1 MEMGL
6 CSESCDFTIRG
17 VQLTDKA
24 FFWLISRNTAF
35 CFLFW
40 LLLKYAREVFSLA
53 TKRSTPDLIL
63 IITTLTLLAIGLIMV
78 YSASAVWADYKF
90 QDTFFFAKRQLLFAG
105 LGVVAM
111 FFIMN
116 VDYWT
121 WRTWAKLIII
131 VCFILLI
138 AVLIPGIGMERNGSR
153 SWIGVGAF
161 SVQPSEFMKIAMI
174 AFLAKYLSEN
184 QKKITSFKK
193 GLVPSLGLVFL
204 AFGMIMMQPDLG
216 TGTVMVGTCIVM
228 IYVAGA
234 KISHFVG
241 LGLVGVAG
249 FVVLVLSAPYRIKR
263 ITSFLDPWE
272 DPLNSGF
279 QIIQSLYAIGPG
291 GLLGLGLGQSRQK
304 FFYLP
309 EPQTDFIFAIL
320 AEELGFIGGSFVV
333 LLFALLLW
341 RGIRIA
347 LGAPDL
353 YGSFL
358 AVGIIAMVAIQ
369 VIINVGVV
377 TGLMPVTGITLPFLS
392 YGGSSLT
399 LMLMAVGILLN
410 ISRYAKY

>member
-1 MEMGL
+1 
-6 CSESCDFTIRG
+6 
-17 VQLTDKA
+17 
-24 FFWLISRNTAF
+24 
-35 CFLFW
+35 
-40 LLLKYAREVFSLA
+40 
-53 TKRSTPDLIL
+53 
-63 IITTLTLLAIGLIMV
+63 MV
-78 YSASAVWADYKF
+78 YSASAVWATYKF
-90 QDTFFFAKRQLLFAG
+90 DDSFFFAKRQLLFAG
-105 LGVVAM
+105 VGVIAM
-111 FFIMN
+111 FFLMN

-121 WRTWAKLIII
+121 WRTWAKMLVII
-131 VCFILLI
+131 CFFLLI

-161 SVQPSEFMKIAMI
+161 SIQPSEFMKLAMI
-174 AFLAKYLSEN
+174 AFLAKFLSEN

-193 GLVPSLGLVFL
+193 GLIPSLGIVFL
-204 AFGMIMMQPDLG
+204 AFAMIMLQPDLG

-228 IYVAGA
+228 IFVSGA
-234 KISHFVG
+234 RIIHFAW
-241 LGLVGVAG
+241 LGLAGLAG

-272 DPLNSGF
+272 DPLGSGF

-291 GLLGLGLGQSRQK
+291 GLFGLGLGQSRQK

-320 AEELGFIGGSFVV
+320 AEELGFIGGSFIL
-333 LLFALLLW
+333 LLFGLLLW

-358 AVGIIAMVAIQ
+358 AIGIITMVAIQ
-369 VIINVGVV
+369 VMINIGVV

-399 LMLMAVGILLN
+399 LMLMAIGVLLN
-410 ISRYAKY
+410 VSRYSKY

>member
-1 MEMGL
+1 MPAKK
-6 CSESCDFTIRG
+6 T
-17 VQLTDKA
+17 
-24 FFWLISRNTAF
+24 
-35 CFLFW
+35 
-40 LLLKYAREVFSLA
+40 
-53 TKRSTPDLIL
+53 TPDFIL
-63 IITTLTLLAIGLIMV
+63 MIVTLTLLAVGLTMV
-78 YSASAVWADYKF
+78 YSASAIWADYKF
-90 QDTFFFAKRQLLFAG
+90 DDSFFFAKRQMLFAG
-105 LGVVAM
+105 VGIIAM

-121 WRTWAKLIII
+121 WRTWAKVLIII
-131 VCFILLI
+131 CFVLLLL
-138 AVLIPGIGMERNGSR
+138 VLVPGVGNVRNGSR

-161 SVQPSEFMKIAMI
+161 SIQPSEFMKLAMI
-174 AFLAKYLSEN
+174 VFMAKFLSEK
-184 QKKITSFKK
+184 QKLITSFRK

-204 AFGMIMMQPDLG
+204 AFGLIMLQPDLG
-216 TGTVMVGTCIVM
+216 TGTVMVGTCVVM
-228 IYVAGA
+228 IFIAGA
-234 KISHFVG
+234 RISHFLWFAAAG
-241 LGLVGVAG
+241 LAG
-249 FVVLVLSAPYRIKR
+249 FVALVLSAPYRIKR

-272 DPLNSGF
+272 DPLGSGF

-291 GLLGLGLGQSRQK
+291 GLFGLGLGQSRQK

-320 AEELGFIGGSFVV
+320 AEELGFIGGSFVI

-369 VIINVGVV
+369 VMINIGVV

-399 LMLMAVGILLN
+399 LMLMAIGVLLN
-410 ISRYAKY
+410 ISRYARY